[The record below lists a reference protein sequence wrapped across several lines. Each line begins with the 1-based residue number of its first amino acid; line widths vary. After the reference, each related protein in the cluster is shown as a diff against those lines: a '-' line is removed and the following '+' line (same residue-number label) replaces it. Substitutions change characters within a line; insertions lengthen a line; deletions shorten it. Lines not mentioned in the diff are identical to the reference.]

1 MWKFADGGMTV
12 DALVVDEFT
21 SEIITIQPG
30 DVRVINCRLAP
41 TGLIA
46 DGCIVSLAADK

>member
-12 DALVVDEFT
+12 DALVVDELT

-30 DVRVINCRLAP
+30 DVRVNCRLAS